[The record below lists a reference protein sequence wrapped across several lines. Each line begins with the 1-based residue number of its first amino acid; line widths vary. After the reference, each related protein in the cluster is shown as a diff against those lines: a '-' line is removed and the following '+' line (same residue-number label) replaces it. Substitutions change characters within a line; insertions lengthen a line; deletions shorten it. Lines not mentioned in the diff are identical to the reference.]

1 MDFLSNIN
9 LNQPINLDLLAKKA
23 VEGFIIG
30 LHKSPYHGFSVE
42 FAEHRQYFQGENIRN
57 IDWKVYARTDK
68 LYTKKYEEET
78 NLRARIILDVSSSMY
93 YPLAGT
99 RQTNTI
105 NKLQWSC
112 LASAALIHLL
122 KKQRDAF
129 GVTLFDSEI
138 KYHSQAR
145 SNSTHQKL
153 IFNKLE
159 EYIRNSELQKT
170 TATAD
175 TLHQIADTIH
185 KRSMVILFT
194 DMLDDPSNSKPIFDA
209 IQHLRH
215 NKHEVVL
222 FHVLDKNTELDFAFD
237 NQPLEFIDMETN
249 ERIKL
254 MSHEVKENYTRM
266 MSEYEKEIKVK
277 SLQNKIDY
285 VPVDIRQNFNPVLQS
300 FLIRRSKMNI

>member
-1 MDFLSNIN
+1 MDFLNNIN
-9 LNQPINLDLLAKKA
+9 LSQPINLDLLAKKA

-42 FAEHRQYFQGENIRN
+42 FAEHRQYFQGENIRSV
-57 IDWKVYARTDK
+57 DWKVYARTDK

-78 NLRARIILDVSSSMY
+78 NLRARIIIDVSSSMY
-93 YPLAGT
+93 YPLPDTKHKSG
-99 RQTNTI
+99 I

-112 LASAALIHLL
+112 LASAALIYLL

-129 GVTLFDSEI
+129 GLTLFDSEI
-138 KYHSQAR
+138 RYHSPAR

-153 IFNKLE
+153 IFNTLE
-159 EYIRNSELQKT
+159 NYIRNSELQKS
-170 TATAD
+170 TATAQ

-194 DMLDDPSNSKPIFDA
+194 DMLDDPTNSKPIFDA
-209 IQHLRH
+209 VQHLRH

-222 FHVLDKNTELDFAFD
+222 FHVLDKATELDFAFD

-254 MSHEVKENYTRM
+254 QSHEVKENYVRL
-266 MSEYEKEIKVK
+266 MSDYEKEIKIK

-285 VPVDIRQNFNPVLQS
+285 VPVDIHQGFNQVLQS